1 MAANPQ
7 VQTTHEASARTGEK
21 ADGEKIAGYR
31 TFQLGEFTFAR
42 DEYFVIVTWP
52 AKNKRQSHTMSA
64 DAFLRAMMRDVAWNF
79 FYGLVNFDAVFGTRN
94 LYGRVELFAGR
105 YNEAIHGAG
114 LSYVEAFD
122 SAAAMA
128 KFKEILA
135 DWVNAGFDPFAAP
148 AEVEGSP
155 FGEKNGNNLAAIDRF
170 RVATKRMTGIE
181 GDSPL
186 RTDANGF
193 P

>member
-7 VQTTHEASARTGEK
+7 VQTTREASAKAGGET
-21 ADGEKIAGYR
+21 IAGYR
-31 TFQLGEFTFAR
+31 TFRLGELTFAR

-52 AKNKRQSHTMSA
+52 AKGRRQSHTMSA

-122 SAAAMA
+122 SATAMA

-148 AEVEGSP
+148 AEVQGSP
-155 FGEKNGNNLAAIDRF
+155 FGEKNG
-170 RVATKRMTGIE
+170 
-181 GDSPL
+181 
-186 RTDANGF
+186 
-193 P
+193 